1 MTEPA
6 SSFLSDAAAF
16 WSALL
21 ADGPLVLSGLA
32 SSLHPEALAS
42 FFRDFAEGSAELR
55 AVSYVLQT
63 PLPAPGRVS
72 LPQWRAVSSAAASF
86 CSVPSWSDY
95 LPVLRSAGS
104 DAVHFFGSLSA
115 LLFLT
120 LRPVLNVVLIVG
132 ALLVRIQAVFFSR
145 VVTYHRSMSS
155 QGLLLEAGGAA
166 AAVCLYFL
174 RSFIRRRRYL
184 PRTLAWLD
192 AKKRAAGRKYR
203 QVLDRVNK
211 FNRTLAAVF
220 PHLLYAVAAASVR
233 WMAPGVVRYACAETA
248 LISVLAVWY
257 PVGRTVWALRKWDF
271 GRKGGAAV
279 ENLAKATKVTKV
291 RTTRDGAWI
300 KNQPKAVRAAPKKK
314 KFGSIYE
321 GAAFYYP
328 RATDDEII
336 LAQLQFWAAAGLLSA
351 STAGASLLPLVERAM
366 VAGGL
371 APHLRELHACVL
383 LWLHIP
389 TGAAE
394 LVYRAACVPM
404 AGAVGSA
411 SRAAASR
418 GAGTPDVLDD
428 GGELSGPFLDKIGTF
443 LGVFVFFKTI
453 SETTKK
459 MLLRLIVEGYAL
471 FPALVTL
478 GTPSFLTLYGCIYAG
493 MVIPVVN
500 TVRAGT
506 SATPQRVRWLEYW
519 CAHTLLSIALRQ
531 AAPVLAWVPFS
542 THATLLLLIWL
553 QLPAFGGAAKVYTVV
568 VHELVCF
575 GVLEAAV
582 DEDVETDNTVVMR
595 LAGSIYG
602 ATRLLPRAKDAMWEE
617 KDAGE
622 GKVQDGSAV
631 DGKAPASRPPP
642 PSGKARGRGE
652 TGHVNAG
659 DGAESTVH
667 EKARQDADGSER
679 PSPPDRAADAPA
691 PTAAAAT
698 VKNREPG
705 AGNNKNIQ
713 EIKAPSGG
721 DRLTVPSPP
730 PDCAANIPVPV
741 PTAETV
747 QNIGTEGGVGVGA
760 EKPVLEKTQPG
771 GDTPAGPSSSPD
783 CATDAPA
790 PATVPTAS
798 TAQNIRTGDGAK
810 KSIQKVLQ
818 PPDRAVDVPAPVPT
832 ASAAKSIGTEDGA
845 EKSIQ
850 KVPQPPSCTP
860 DTPAPVPTAS
870 AANNVGTEGSAEKSI
885 QQVSPPPD
893 AAEALSAGTSQ
904 DTPAPVLTTSAAKN
918 IGTDDSAE
926 QGIQQVSQLP
936 DAAEAQSA
944 GTSPTVVPPA
954 DEATGGLPVAG
965 GSWEKIPKE
974 AAGTGTPPTS
984 PQ

>member
-1 MTEPA
+1 LKRALLIIICWIEVVAAPISTVAVASTMTEPA

-32 SSLHPEALAS
+32 SSLHPAALAS
-42 FFRDFAEGSAELR
+42 SFRDFTEGSAELR

-63 PLPAPGRVS
+63 PLPAPARVS
-72 LPQWRAVSSAAASF
+72 LPQWRAASSAAASF

-132 ALLVRIQAVFFSR
+132 AVLVRIQAVFFSR

-203 QVLDRVNK
+203 QVLDRIHK

-300 KNQPKAVRAAPKKK
+300 KNQPKGAASTVRAAPKKK

-321 GAAFYYP
+321 GASFYYP

-418 GAGTPDVLDD
+418 GAGSPDVLDD

-575 GVLEAAV
+575 GVLEAAM

-602 ATRLLPRAKDAMWEE
+602 ATRLLPRAKDARWEE

-631 DGKAPASRPPP
+631 DEKAPASRPPP
-642 PSGKARGRGE
+642 PSGKAG
-652 TGHVNAG
+652 
-659 DGAESTVH
+659 
-667 EKARQDADGSER
+667 
-679 PSPPDRAADAPA
+679 
-691 PTAAAAT
+691 
-698 VKNREPG
+698 NR
-705 AGNNKNIQ
+705 
-713 EIKAPSGG
+713 
-721 DRLTVPSPP
+721 R
-730 PDCAANIPVPV
+730 
-741 PTAETV
+741 
-747 QNIGTEGGVGVGA
+747 
-760 EKPVLEKTQPG
+760 
-771 GDTPAGPSSSPD
+771 DTPAGPSSSLD

-790 PATVPTAS
+790 PATVPTAG
-798 TAQNIRTGDGAK
+798 TAKNIRTGDGAK
-810 KSIQKVLQ
+810 KSIQKVVQ
-818 PPDRAVDVPAPVPT
+818 PPDCAVDVPTPVPT
-832 ASAAKSIGTEDGA
+832 ASAAKSIGTEDSA

-850 KVPQPPSCTP
+850 KLPQPLSCTP

-870 AANNVGTEGSAEKSI
+870 VAKNVGTEDSAEKSI
-885 QQVSPPPD
+885 HKVPPPPD
-893 AAEALSAGTSQ
+893 AAEAPSAGTSP
-904 DTPAPVLTTSAAKN
+904 DIPAPVLTTSAAKN
-918 IGTDDSAE
+918 IGTADSAE
-926 QGIQQVSQLP
+926 QGIQQVPQLP
-936 DAAEAQSA
+936 DAAEVLSA

-954 DEATGGLPVAG
+954 DEATGGLPAAE
-965 GSWEKIPKE
+965 GSWEKIPDE